1 MKKITDYL
9 IWAAIAVMGI
19 YLLYQKGFI
28 LADYE
33 SLGVQQAYEILKNE
47 ESNVTLLDVRTQ
59 EEFDKDGRLNGA
71 LLIPVQLLEQN
82 INRLEGVKDKK
93 ILVYCR
99 SGNRS
104 VTASRILSAEGFHV
118 YNVKGGIIDWKAE
131 GLPFLE

>member
-9 IWAAIAVMGI
+9 IWAAIAVMGV

-33 SLGVQQAYEILKNE
+33 SLGVRQAYALLENE
-47 ESNVTLLDVRTQ
+47 EGNVTLLDVRTQ
-59 EEFDKDGRLNGA
+59 EEYDKDGRLNGA

-82 INRLEGVKDKK
+82 INRLEGLKDKK
-93 ILVYCR
+93 IVVYCR

-104 VTASRILSAEGFHV
+104 VTASRILSGEGFHV
-118 YNVKGGIIDWKAE
+118 YNVKGGISEWKAE